1 MGTRTFSKKIEP
13 RPMARWPW
21 QSKRL
26 VVTPGRSIG
35 TSSAVT
41 PCAAD
46 STVPVRPKTT
56 EMSAWSAAE
65 IEVFSPLTR

>member
-1 MGTRTFSKKIEP
+1 
-13 RPMARWPW
+13 MARWPW

-26 VVTPGRSIG
+26 VVMPGVSMG

-46 STVPVRPKTT
+46 SGVPVRPKTT
-56 EMSAWSAAE
+56 VMSAWSAAE
-65 IEVFSPLTR
+65 IEVFSPLMT